1 MASHTL
7 RFESTYALETQ
18 HIGIRYPKST
28 KRATGFATLV
38 GRRRKNG
45 GTTETGDR
53 AETLGR
59 VSLSLYSFSR
69 TNPRQTKS
77 LYPKGTIRNYGRAE
91 RERGGGKTYPDLR
104 IKRWRMPE
112 ACMLGGLGV
121 TKWLSG

>member
-7 RFESTYALETQ
+7 RFENSYALETQ

-38 GRRRKNG
+38 GRRRK
-45 GTTETGDR
+45 TEGPQKSGDR

-69 TNPRQTKS
+69 TNPRQTNPCIQRGLS
-77 LYPKGTIRNYGRAE
+77 GTT
-91 RERGGGKTYPDLR
+91 GGGKTYPDLR
-104 IKRWRMPE
+104 IKRWRRPE
-112 ACMLGGLGV
+112 
-121 TKWLSG
+121 